1 MIHPSSNSTPYIGRF
16 APTPTGPLHFGS
28 LIAALASYLDAK
40 AHDGK
45 WLLRIEDL
53 DPPRE
58 DPAASERMPHQ
69 LLDHGLQWDGD
80 IQYQSQHSA
89 NYEAALKQLAANK
102 RTFACGCSRKQLSVH
117 NGLHQGDCHFNQQ
130 GPAAI
135 RLAVPDESI
144 GVQDRIYGHYEQNL
158 LNDVGDQV
166 LKRKDGFYA
175 YQLAVVVDDYLSGI
189 NHVVRGVDLLDNT
202 PRQIF
207 LMQCLGYPVP
217 SYLHIPL
224 AINEHGQKLSKQN
237 QATAI
242 ESQDAKANILK
253 ALSFLQQDIS
263 STMSNSSLRDIL
275 QMACQNWQ
283 PSRIQPN
290 QAGLL

>member
-1 MIHPSSNSTPYIGRF
+1 MIHPSSNSAPYIGRF

-40 AHDGK
+40 AHNGK

-58 DPAASERMPHQ
+58 DPAASERMPQQ

-89 NYEAALKQLAANK
+89 AYEAALKQLAANK
-102 RTFACGCSRKQLSVH
+102 HTFACGCSRKQLSVH

-263 STMSNSSLRDIL
+263 SPMSNSSLRDIL

>member
-1 MIHPSSNSTPYIGRF
+1 MIHPSSNSAPYIGRF

-40 AHDGK
+40 AHNGK

-58 DPAASERMPHQ
+58 DPAASERMPQQ

-89 NYEAALKQLAANK
+89 AYEAALKQLAENK
-102 RTFACGCSRKQLSVH
+102 HTFACGCSRKQLSVH

-263 STMSNSSLRDIL
+263 SPMSNSSLRDIL

>member
-1 MIHPSSNSTPYIGRF
+1 MTHPTPYIGRF

-40 AHDGK
+40 FHNGQ

-58 DPAASERMPHQ
+58 DPAASERIPQQ
-69 LLDHGLQWDGD
+69 LLDHGLHWDGE
-80 IQYQSQHSA
+80 IQFQSQHSER
-89 NYEAALKQLAANK
+89 YESALKQLASQGH
-102 RTFACGCSRKQLSVH
+102 TFGCTCSRKQLAAS
-117 NGLHQGDCHFNQQ
+117 NGLHQGICPHNTH

-135 RLAVPDESI
+135 RLAVPNASYSLN
-144 GVQDRIYGHYEQNL
+144 DRVYGQYEQNL
-158 LNDVGDQV
+158 FHDVGDQV

-175 YQLAVVVDDYLSGI
+175 YQLAVVVDDHFTGI

-202 PRQIF
+202 PRQIY

-217 SYLHIPL
+217 NYLHIPL
-224 AINEHGQKLSKQN
+224 AVNEHGQKLSKQN
-237 QATAI
+237 RATAI
-242 ESQDAKANILK
+242 ASQDAKANILK
-253 ALSFLQQDIS
+253 ALRFLQQDVS
-263 STMSNSSLRDIL
+263 DTMTNSNLEDIL
-275 QMACQNWQ
+275 EMASQSWQ